1 MKKRQAGNV
10 GAKEAAE
17 KAAFYKT
24 GGKRLT
30 LKMKK
35 KANKIA
41 RREKKDAL
49 RESVMDID
57 TGTGA
62 KTAVQTPK
70 TRTPKARTPKTRAE
84 KKAAGVREVEMA
96 E

>member
-17 KAAFYKT
+17 KAAFYKA

-30 LKMKK
+30 LKLKK
-35 KANKIA
+35 KQRKAE
-41 RREKKDAL
+41 RREKKEAL
-49 RESVMDID
+49 REAVMDVD
-57 TGTGA
+57 TDA
-62 KTAVQTPK
+62 
-70 TRTPKARTPKTRAE
+70 PKARTPKTRAE
-84 KKAAGVREVEMA
+84 KKAAGVAGRDVEMA